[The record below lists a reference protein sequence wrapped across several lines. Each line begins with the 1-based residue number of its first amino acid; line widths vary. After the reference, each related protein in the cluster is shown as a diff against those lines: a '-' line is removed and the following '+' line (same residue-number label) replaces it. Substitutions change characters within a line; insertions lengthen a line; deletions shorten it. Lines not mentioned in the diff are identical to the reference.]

1 MGTKL
6 MIVDDSV
13 FVYEEMKHML
23 ADSDYEIVG
32 YAKSGED
39 AITMY
44 EEIMPDVVT
53 MDIIM
58 PGLDG
63 LETAKQILTR
73 WPNAKI
79 VMVSSLAYDETMQ
92 DAMKIGACDFLFK
105 PIEEDQILKILDRV
119 CKKEA

>member
-1 MGTKL
+1 MGKRL

-23 ADSDYEIVG
+23 ANSDFEIVG
-32 YAKSGED
+32 YAKSGEE

-44 EEIMPDVVT
+44 EELLPDVVT

-73 WPNAKI
+73 WPEAKI
-79 VMVSSLAYDETMQ
+79 VIVSSLAYDETMQ
-92 DAMKIGACDFLFK
+92 DAKKIGACDFLFK
-105 PIEEDQILKILDRV
+105 PIEEDQILEILNRV
-119 CKKEA
+119 VNS